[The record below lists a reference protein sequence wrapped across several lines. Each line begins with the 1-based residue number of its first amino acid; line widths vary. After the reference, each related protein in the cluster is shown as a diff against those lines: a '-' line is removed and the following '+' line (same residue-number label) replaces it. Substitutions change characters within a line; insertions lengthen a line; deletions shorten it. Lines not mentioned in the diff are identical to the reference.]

1 MTEIQAIPRAVLC
14 FQDFDEITIGYP
26 SMLELM
32 HDLKGMGENNA
43 AWNRKTLLHR
53 DTILAASSIY
63 QGKWVWVEGRMDVIW
78 VGKFIVSLLG
88 VQIAYFCCNTNALW
102 FI

>member
-1 MTEIQAIPRAVLC
+1 
-14 FQDFDEITIGYP
+14 
-26 SMLELM
+26 MLELM

-63 QGKWVWVEGRMDVIW
+63 QGKIQNPFTVYEIVIGKTDVQLQ
-78 VGKFIVSLLG
+78 VYG
-88 VQIAYFCCNTNALW
+88 VYYTFKK
-102 FI
+102 

>member
-1 MTEIQAIPRAVLC
+1 
-14 FQDFDEITIGYP
+14 
-26 SMLELM
+26 MLELM

-63 QGKWVWVEGRMDVIW
+63 QGNNLPPGGVLRYISDGDVRMRRNCLTKNKSS
-78 VGKFIVSLLG
+78 G
-88 VQIAYFCCNTNALW
+88 
-102 FI
+102 

>member
-1 MTEIQAIPRAVLC
+1 
-14 FQDFDEITIGYP
+14 
-26 SMLELM
+26 MLELM

-63 QGKWVWVEGRMDVIW
+63 KGT
-78 VGKFIVSLLG
+78 
-88 VQIAYFCCNTNALW
+88 TNFLQSFALKNILRSM
-102 FI
+102 FVHSMLVFLVR